1 MLLLTCRNISL
12 PLDNALLILNLEVK
26 PAEVPSELVSQITR
40 NMMERNRKEMRKIR
54 EWQQCE

>member
-12 PLDNALLILNLEVK
+12 PFDNALLILNLEVK
-26 PAEVPSELVSQITR
+26 PAEVPSELVSQITH
-40 NMMERNRKEMRKIR
+40 NMMERNRKERRKIR